1 MTSRRALTVSPLW
14 VQGSILTFIIG
25 FSFLTFSALRIYQD
39 SAPVPEQIVD
49 ESGKVLF
56 TKKQILDGQ
65 EQFLTYGLMQF
76 GTVYGHGAYL
86 GPDFTAD
93 YLHRM
98 ALFMNKHYGDNEVA
112 RERTRRELQAN
123 RYDPTT
129 GTLVWTAG
137 QALAFEVIHQHL
149 SDSVYNRTESGAGLK
164 PNMITSPEDRRAI
177 TAFIAWTSWTAVARR
192 PDQTYSYTNNWPPEE
207 LVGNTL
213 TADAIMWSALSLVT
227 LLGGTGLVLGVYGR
241 HSQVVGWHETE
252 ERRVRFVPPSSVALT
267 PAQRVTAWFFL
278 VVAALFLI
286 QNLLGGA
293 TVHYMVEAGGF
304 FGIDLPKYLPYN
316 LTRTWHLQLAIFFV
330 STAYL
335 AAGIFLAPLIAGR
348 EPRGQGILS
357 AILLGALAVV
367 VFGSLGGEYLSFHGM
382 LPRGLRSF
390 FGAQGWEY
398 LDLGRFW
405 MYLLIVGMV
414 LWVVII
420 YRGLRP
426 RLAIESRGNLPW
438 LFLYSSLSIP
448 AFYSIGLMTHT
459 QSTFAIGDF
468 WRFWV
473 VHLWVEDFLE
483 LFTTMLVALIFV
495 LMGIVSERYATRLIY
510 FDVMLYSIGGVVGTL
525 HHCYFSGG
533 PAVEMAMGAFFS
545 AAEVIPLTLLTVEA
559 WSFLQLGSRQQ
570 SADDAPFPHRYAV
583 LFLASVG
590 FWNFLGAGVF
600 GFLINL
606 PVVSYY
612 EIGTLLTSNHGH
624 AAFMGVYG
632 MLALALLV
640 FCTRYLAQ
648 PGDWNESLVRFS
660 FWATNI
666 GLMLMILGHLF
677 PLGVLQLGDVVTN
690 GYWHART
697 EWFLNYPWLSWARMP
712 GDVVFMAGSAPLV
725 WMTLKIALRTR
736 KSPPPVDHSGAALE
750 VSLYTEI
757 TPTGEVARGGTS
769 VG

>member
-1 MTSRRALTVSPLW
+1 MSNRRPMMVSPLW
-14 VQGSILTFIIG
+14 MQGTILTFVIG
-25 FSFLTFSALRIYQD
+25 FALLGFSAIRMYQD
-39 SAPVPEQIVD
+39 YAPVPERIVD
-49 ESGKVLF
+49 ESSKELF
-56 TKKQILDGQ
+56 TRAQIFHGQ

-98 ALFMNKHYGDNEVA
+98 AEHMIKQYGGDENA
-112 RERTRRELQAN
+112 RRRMRDELRAN
-123 RYDPTT
+123 RYDPAT
-129 GTLVWTAG
+129 GTLTWTAG
-137 QALAFEVIHQHL
+137 QVSAFEEIHDHL
-149 SDSVYNRTESGAGLK
+149 REQVYHREASGLGLK
-164 PNMITSPEDRRAI
+164 PAMIADAADTRAI
-177 TAFIAWTSWTAVARR
+177 TAFIAWTAWTSAARR
-192 PDQTYSYTNNWPPEE
+192 PGLPYSYTNNWPPEE

-213 TADAIMWSALSLVT
+213 TGDAIMWSALSLVA
-227 LLGGTGLVLGVYGR
+227 LLGGIGIVLGLYGR
-241 HSQVVGWHETE
+241 HSHMIGWHESE
-252 ERRVRFVPPSSVALT
+252 EVRVRFAPPSSVALT

-278 VVAALFLI
+278 VTAALFLL
-286 QNLLGGA
+286 QNLIGGA

-304 FGIDLPKYLPYN
+304 FGIDLPRWLPYN

-330 STAYL
+330 ATAYL

-348 EPRGQGILS
+348 EPRGQGLLS
-357 AILLGALAVV
+357 AVLLGALAVV
-367 VFGSLGGEYLSFHGM
+367 VFGSLGGEYLSYHGL
-382 LPRGLRSF
+382 LPQGLRSF
-390 FGAQGWEY
+390 LGAQGWEY

-405 MYLLIVGMV
+405 MILLIGGML
-414 LWVVII
+414 LWLVII
-420 YRGLRP
+420 YRGLSS
-426 RLAIESRGNLPW
+426 RLAVESRGNLPW
-438 LFLYSSLSIP
+438 LFLYSALTIP
-448 AFYSIGLMTHT
+448 GFYAVGLLTHT

-495 LMGIVSERYATRLIY
+495 LVGVVSERFATRLIY
-510 FDVMLYSIGGVVGTL
+510 FDVMLYSVGGVVGTL

-533 PAVEMAMGAFFS
+533 PAVEMALGAFFS

-559 WSFLQLGSRQQ
+559 WSFLQLGNRRQVGG
-570 SADDAPFPHRYAV
+570 AAAFPHRWAV

-590 FWNFLGAGVF
+590 FWNFFGAGVF

-640 FCTRYLAQ
+640 FCARYLAR
-648 PGDWNESLVRFS
+648 PEDWNEGLVRFS
-660 FWATNI
+660 FWGTNL
-666 GLMLMILGHLF
+666 GLMMMILGHLF

-697 EWFLNYPWLSWARMP
+697 EWFLNHPWLSWARMP
-712 GDVVFMAGSAPLV
+712 GDLVFMAGSAPLV

-736 KSPPPVDHSGAALE
+736 VAPPAVDASGAYLTTPLYNE
-750 VSLYTEI
+750 VGS
-757 TPTGEVARGGTS
+757 GGT
-769 VG
+769 VVEA

>member
-1 MTSRRALTVSPLW
+1 MSVSPLW
-14 VQGSILTFIIG
+14 LQGSILTFIIG
-25 FSFLTFSALRIYQD
+25 FAILTFSAVRIYQD
-39 SAPVPEQIVD
+39 YAPIPERITD
-49 ESGKVLF
+49 GSGKVLF
-56 TKKQILDGQ
+56 TGQQILDGQ
-65 EQFLTYGLMQF
+65 EQFLVYGLMQF

-93 YLHRM
+93 YLHRT
-98 ALFMNKHYGDNEVA
+98 ALHMVRRYGGDEAA

-123 RYDPTT
+123 LYDPAT
-129 GTLVWTAG
+129 GILIWTDG
-137 QALAFEVIHQHL
+137 QVSAFEEIHAHFGEL
-149 SDSVYNRTESGAGLK
+149 VYNRKASGDGLK
-164 PNMITSPEDRRAI
+164 PRMIADADDARAI
-177 TAFIAWTSWTAVARR
+177 TAFIAWTAWTGVARR
-192 PDQTYSYTNNWPPEE
+192 PGKTYSYTNNWPPEE

-213 TADAIMWSALSLVT
+213 TGEAIMWSALSLVA
-227 LLGGTGLVLGVYGR
+227 LLGGIGVILGLFGR
-241 HSQVVGWHETE
+241 YSHTVGWHESE
-252 ERRVRFVPPSSVALT
+252 QSRIWFVPPASVALT
-267 PAQRVTAWFFL
+267 PAQRMTAWYFL

-286 QNLLGGA
+286 QNLVGGA

-304 FGIDLPKYLPYN
+304 FGIDLPRWLPYN

-330 STAYL
+330 ATAYL

-348 EPRGQGILS
+348 EPRGQNGL
-357 AILLGALAVV
+357 AALLLGALTVV
-367 VFGSLGGEYLSFHGM
+367 VFGSLGGEYLSYHNL
-382 LPRGLRSF
+382 LPRGIRSF
-390 FGAQGWEY
+390 FGAQGWEF
-398 LDLGRFW
+398 LELGRFW
-405 MYLLIVGMV
+405 MYLLIAGMV
-414 LWVVII
+414 LWVAIV

-426 RLAIESRGNLPW
+426 RLAVESRGSLPW
-438 LFLYSSLSIP
+438 LFLYGALSIP
-448 AFYSIGLMTHT
+448 AFYAVGLLTHT
-459 QSTFAIGDF
+459 RSTFAIGDF

-483 LFTTMLVALIFV
+483 LFTTMLVALVFV
-495 LMGIVSERYATRLIY
+495 LMGIVSEKFATRLIY
-510 FDVMLYSIGGVVGTL
+510 FDMMLYSIGGMVGTL

-533 PAVEMAMGAFFS
+533 PAVEMALGACFS

-559 WSFLQLGSRQQ
+559 WSFLQLGTRQHPGG
-570 SADDAPFPHRYAV
+570 AAFPHRWAV

-640 FCTRYLAQ
+640 FCTRYLAR
-648 PGDWNESLVRFS
+648 PEDWSEGLVRFS
-660 FWATNI
+660 FWATNL

-697 EWFLNYPWLSWARMP
+697 EWFRNYPWLSWARMP
-712 GDVVFMAGSAPLV
+712 GDVVFIAGSAPLV
-725 WMTLKIALRTR
+725 WLTLKVALRTR
-736 KSPPPVDHSGAALE
+736 RTPDPSDRTGTAFEAT
-750 VSLYTEI
+750 LYTDV
-757 TPTGEVARGGTS
+757 PPSGTIAKA
-769 VG
+769 

>member
-1 MTSRRALTVSPLW
+1 MANRRPMLVSPLW
-14 VQGSILTFIIG
+14 MQGSILTFVIG
-25 FSFLTFSALRIYQD
+25 FSLLAFSAIRMYQD
-39 SAPVPEQIVD
+39 HAPVPERIVD
-49 ESGKVLF
+49 ESGKPLF
-56 TKKQILDGQ
+56 TGERILHGQ

-93 YLHRM
+93 YLHREAEHM
-98 ALFMNKHYGDNEVA
+98 IKQYGGDGKA
-112 RERTRRELQAN
+112 RERMRDELRAN
-123 RYDPTT
+123 RYDPAT

-137 QALAFEVIHQHL
+137 QAAAFEEIHKHL
-149 SDSVYNRTESGAGLK
+149 QEQVYNRESSGNGLK
-164 PNMITSPEDRRAI
+164 PAMIAADEDARAI
-177 TAFIAWTSWTAVARR
+177 TAFIAWTAWTSAARR
-192 PDQTYSYTNNWPPEE
+192 PGLPYSYTNNWPAEE
-207 LVGNTL
+207 LVGNSL
-213 TADAIMWSALSLVT
+213 TGDAIMWSALSLVA
-227 LLGGTGLVLGVYGR
+227 LLGGIGVVLGVYGR
-241 HSQVVGWHETE
+241 HSPLIGWHESE
-252 ERRVRFVPPSSVALT
+252 EQRVRFAAPEAVPLT

-278 VVAALFLI
+278 VVAALFLL
-286 QNLLGGA
+286 QNLVGGA

-304 FGIDLPKYLPYN
+304 FGIDLPRWLPYN

-330 STAYL
+330 ATAYL
-335 AAGIFLAPLIAGR
+335 AAGIFLAPLISGR
-348 EPRGQGILS
+348 EPRGQGLLS
-357 AILLGALAVV
+357 AVLLGALAVV
-367 VFGSLGGEYLSFHGM
+367 VFGSLGGEYLSYHGL
-382 LPRGLRSF
+382 LPQGLRSF
-390 FGAQGWEY
+390 LGAQGWEY

-405 MYLLIVGMV
+405 MYLLIIGMA
-414 LWVVII
+414 LWLVII
-420 YRGLRP
+420 YRGLAH
-426 RLAIESRGNLPW
+426 RLAGESRGNLPW
-438 LFLYSSLSIP
+438 LFLYSALSIP
-448 AFYSIGLMTHT
+448 GFYAVGLLTHV

-495 LMGIVSERYATRLIY
+495 LVGVVSERFATRLIY

-533 PAVEMAMGAFFS
+533 PAVEMALGAFFS

-559 WSFLQLGSRQQ
+559 WSFLQLGNRRQVGGT
-570 SADDAPFPHRYAV
+570 AAFPHRWAV

-640 FCTRYLAQ
+640 FCSRYLAR
-648 PGDWNESLVRFS
+648 PEDWNEGLVRFS
-660 FWATNI
+660 FWGTNL
-666 GLMLMILGHLF
+666 GLMMMILGHLF

-697 EWFLNYPWLSWARMP
+697 EWFLNHPWLSWARMP
-712 GDVVFMAGSAPLV
+712 GDLVFMAGSAPLV

-736 KSPPPVDHSGAALE
+736 VAPPTVDSSGSYVDSA
-750 VSLYTEI
+750 LYTE
-757 TPTGEVARGGTS
+757 
-769 VG
+769 VGPAQG

>member
-1 MTSRRALTVSPLW
+1 MTVSPLW
-14 VQGSILTFIIG
+14 LQGSILTFVVG
-25 FSFLTFSALRIYQD
+25 FSFLAYSAVRTYQD
-39 SAPVPEQIVD
+39 HAPVPDRVVD
-49 ESGKVLF
+49 ESGRELF
-56 TKKQILDGQ
+56 SGRRILEGQ
-65 EQFLTYGLMQF
+65 ELFLTFGLMQF

-98 ALFMNKHYGDNEVA
+98 ALHMNARYGGDEAA
-112 RERTRRELQAN
+112 RGRTRDELQAN
-123 RYDPTT
+123 RLDPAT
-129 GTLVWTAG
+129 GTLTWTEG
-137 QALAFEVIHQHL
+137 QVSAFEEIHAHL
-149 SDSVYNRTESGAGLK
+149 SETVYRRASSGDGLK
-164 PNMITSPEDRRAI
+164 PGMIADEADGRAI
-177 TAFIAWTSWTAVARR
+177 TAFIAWTAWTGVARR
-192 PDQTYSYTNNWPPEE
+192 PGKPYSYTNNWPPEE

-213 TADAIMWSALSLVT
+213 TGEAIVWSALSLVT
-227 LLGGTGLVLGVYGR
+227 LLGGSGLVLGLYGR
-241 HSQVVGWHETE
+241 HARVVGWHDSE
-252 ERRVRFVPPSSVALT
+252 ERPIRFVPPASVALT
-267 PAQRVTAWFFL
+267 PAQRVTAWFFF
-278 VVAALFLI
+278 VVAALFLL
-286 QNLLGGA
+286 QNLLGAA

-304 FGIDLPKYLPYN
+304 FGIDLPRWLPYN

-330 STAYL
+330 ATAYL

-348 EPRGQGILS
+348 EPRGQATLS
-357 AILLGALAVV
+357 ALLLGALAIV
-367 VFGSLGGEYLSFHGM
+367 VFGSLGGEYLSYHDR

-398 LDLGRFW
+398 LELGRFW
-405 MYLLIVGMV
+405 MYLLIVGLV
-414 LWVVII
+414 LWLVII
-420 YRGLRP
+420 YRGLVP
-426 RLAIESRGNLPW
+426 RLKAESRGNLPW

-448 AFYSIGLMTHT
+448 AFYAVGLLTHT

-495 LMGIVSERYATRLIY
+495 LMGIVSERFATRLIY

-533 PAVEMAMGAFFS
+533 PAVGMALGAFFS

-559 WSFLQLGSRQQ
+559 WSFLQLGNRPR
-570 SADDAPFPHRYAV
+570 ATGGAAFPHRWAV

-632 MLALALLV
+632 MLALALMV
-640 FCTRYLAQ
+640 FCTRYLAR
-648 PGDWNESLVRFS
+648 PEDWNEGLVRFS

-697 EWFLNYPWLSWARMP
+697 EWFQNYPWLSWARMP
-712 GDVVFMAGSAPLV
+712 GDLVFMAGSAPLV
-725 WMTLKIALRTR
+725 WLTLKVALRTR
-736 KSPPPVDHSGAALE
+736 KTAPPADQSGTPLATTLF
-750 VSLYTEI
+750 TEI
-757 TPTGEVARGGTS
+757 DPPGASIGG
-769 VG
+769 

>member
-1 MTSRRALTVSPLW
+1 MSGRRPMTVSPLW
-14 VQGSILTFIIG
+14 LQGSILTFIIG
-25 FSFLTFSALRIYQD
+25 FGILTFSALRIYQD
-39 SAPVPEQIVD
+39 SAPVPERIVN
-49 ESGKVLF
+49 EAGEVLF
-56 TKKQILDGQ
+56 TKSQILDGQ
-65 EQFLTYGLMQF
+65 EHFLTYGLMQY

-98 ALFMNKHYGDNEVA
+98 ALHMIKTYGGDEA
-112 RERTRRELQAN
+112 AESRTRRELQAN
-123 RYDPTT
+123 RFDPKT
-129 GTLVWTAG
+129 GTLTWTDG
-137 QALAFEVIHQHL
+137 QVSAFDDIHKSL
-149 SDSVYNRTESGAGLK
+149 TEDVYNRKASGEGLK
-164 PNMITSPEDRRAI
+164 PGMITDVEDARSI
-177 TAFIAWTSWTAVARR
+177 TAFVAWTAWTGVARR
-192 PDQTYSYTNNWPPEE
+192 PDKTYSYTNNWPPDE

-213 TADAIMWSALSLVT
+213 TGDAIMWSAMSLVT
-227 LLGGTGLVLGVYGR
+227 LLGGCGLVLGVYGR
-241 HSQVVGWHETE
+241 YSREVGWHDE
-252 ERRVRFVPPSSVALT
+252 ERRVRFVPPANVALT

-278 VVAALFLI
+278 VVAVLFLL
-286 QNLLGGA
+286 QNLIGGA

-304 FGIDLPKYLPYN
+304 FGIDLPRWLPYN
-316 LTRTWHLQLAIFFV
+316 LTRTWHLQMAIFFV
-330 STAYL
+330 ATAYL
-335 AAGIFLAPLIAGR
+335 AAGIFLAPLISGR
-348 EPRGQGILS
+348 EPKGQGVLS
-357 AILLGALAVV
+357 AILLAALAVV
-367 VFGSLGGEYLSFHGM
+367 VFGSLGGEYLSYHNL
-382 LPRGLRSF
+382 LPRGQRAF

-405 MYLLIVGMV
+405 MYLLIVGML
-414 LWVVII
+414 LWVAII
-420 YRGLRP
+420 YRGLKP
-426 RLAIESRGNLPW
+426 RLNVESRGNLPW
-438 LFLYSSLSIP
+438 LFLYSALSIP
-448 AFYSIGLMTHT
+448 AFYAVGLLTHT
-459 QSTFAIGDF
+459 RSTFAIGDF

-495 LMGIVSERYATRLIY
+495 LMGIVSERFATRLIY

-533 PAVEMAMGAFFS
+533 PAVEMALGAFFS

-559 WSFLQLGSRQQ
+559 WSFLQLGTRKQ
-570 SADDAPFPHRYAV
+570 ANGGGAFPHRWAV

-600 GFLINL
+600 GFLINM

-640 FCTRYLAQ
+640 FCTRYLAR
-648 PGDWNESLVRFS
+648 PEDWSEGLVKFS

-697 EWFLNYPWLSWARMP
+697 EWFKGHPWLSWARMP
-712 GDVVFMAGSAPLV
+712 GDIVFMAGSAPLV
-725 WMTLKIALRTR
+725 WLTLKVALRTR
-736 KSPPPVDHSGAALE
+736 KTPAPADQTGTPLE
-750 VSLYTEI
+750 ATLYTE
-757 TPTGEVARGGTS
+757 TAPGGPAPQA
-769 VG
+769 

>member
-1 MTSRRALTVSPLW
+1 MTIRRPLSVSPLW
-14 VQGSILTFIIG
+14 VQGSILTFLIG
-25 FSFLTFSALRIYQD
+25 FFILSFSALRIYQD
-39 SAPVPEQIVD
+39 GAPIPDRIVD
-49 ESGKVLF
+49 GSGKILF
-56 TKKQILDGQ
+56 TGQQILDGQ

-98 ALFMNKHYGDNEVA
+98 ALHMIAQYGGDEA
-112 RERTRRELQAN
+112 AGARTRQELQRN
-123 RYDPTT
+123 LYDPAT
-129 GTLVWTAG
+129 GTLTWTDG
-137 QALAFEVIHQHL
+137 QVSAFEEIHAYL
-149 SDSVYNRTESGAGLK
+149 AELVYDRKASGEGLK
-164 PNMITSPEDRRAI
+164 PRMIADPEDARSI
-177 TAFIAWTSWTAVARR
+177 TAFIAWTAWTGVARR
-192 PDQTYSYTNNWPPEE
+192 PGMTYSYTNNWPPEE

-213 TADAIMWSALSLVT
+213 TGEAIMWSALSLVG
-227 LLGGTGLVLGVYGR
+227 LLGGIGIILGLFGR
-241 HSQVVGWHETE
+241 FSQTVGWHESE
-252 ERRVRFVPPSSVALT
+252 ERRVRFVPPTSVALT

-286 QNLLGGA
+286 QNLVGGA

-304 FGIDLPKYLPYN
+304 FGIDLPRWLPYN

-330 STAYL
+330 ATAYL

-348 EPRGQGILS
+348 EPRGQNIL
-357 AILLGALAVV
+357 AALLLGALTVV
-367 VFGSLGGEYLSFHGM
+367 VFGSLGGEYLSYHDL
-382 LPRGLRSF
+382 LPRGIRSI

-398 LDLGRFW
+398 LELGRFW
-405 MYLLIVGMV
+405 MYLLIAGMV
-414 LWVVII
+414 LWVAII

-426 RLAIESRGNLPW
+426 RLDVESRGNLPW
-438 LFLYSSLSIP
+438 LFLYGALSIP
-448 AFYSIGLMTHT
+448 AFYAVGLLTHT
-459 QSTFAIGDF
+459 RSTFAIGDF

-483 LFTTMLVALIFV
+483 LFTTMLVALVFV
-495 LMGIVSERYATRLIY
+495 LMGIVSEKFATRLIY
-510 FDVMLYSIGGVVGTL
+510 FDMMLYSIGGMVGTL

-533 PAVEMAMGAFFS
+533 PAVEMALGACFS

-559 WSFLQLGSRQQ
+559 WSFLQLGTQHQ
-570 SADDAPFPHRYAV
+570 PGGTVFPHRWAV

-640 FCTRYLAQ
+640 FCTRYLAR
-648 PGDWNESLVRFS
+648 PEDWNEGIVRFS

-666 GLMLMILGHLF
+666 GLMMMILGHLF

-697 EWFLNYPWLSWARMP
+697 EWFKNYPWLSWARMP
-712 GDVVFMAGSAPLV
+712 GDVVFMAGSAPMV
-725 WMTLKIALRTR
+725 WLTLKVALRTR
-736 KSPPPVDHSGAALE
+736 KTPDPVDQAGTPLE
-750 VSLYTEI
+750 ATLHTEI
-757 TPTGEVARGGTS
+757 TTAGTAARS
-769 VG
+769 

>member
-1 MTSRRALTVSPLW
+1 MKTRRQMTVSPLW
-14 VQGSILTFIIG
+14 LQGAVLTFILG
-25 FSFLTFSALRIYQD
+25 FSILGFSAYRIYQD
-39 SAPVPEQIVD
+39 HAPVPERVVD

-56 TKKQILDGQ
+56 TGQDIREGQ
-65 EQFLTYGLMQF
+65 EQFLSYGLMQF

-93 YLHRM
+93 YLHRLAVHM
-98 ALFMNKHYGDNEVA
+98 IRLYGGDDAA
-112 RERTRRELQAN
+112 RQRTQRELREN
-123 RYDPTT
+123 RYDAKTK
-129 GTLVWTAG
+129 TLTWTEG
-137 QALAFEVIHQHL
+137 EVSGFEAIHDHFGEL
-149 SDSVYNRTESGAGLK
+149 VYGRKVSGEGLK
-164 PNMITSPEDRRAI
+164 ASMITDADDTRKI
-177 TAFIAWTSWTAVARR
+177 TAFLAWTAWTAVARR
-192 PDQTYSYTNNWPPEE
+192 PGQNYSYTNNWPPEE
-207 LVGNTL
+207 LVGNHL
-213 TADAIMWSALSLVT
+213 TGDAIMWSALSLVA
-227 LLGGTGLVLGVYGR
+227 LLGGIGIVLGLYGR
-241 HSQVVGWHETE
+241 YARTIGWHETE
-252 ERRVRFVPPSSVALT
+252 ERRIRFVPPSQVPLT

-278 VVAALFLI
+278 VVSVLFLL
-286 QNLLGGA
+286 QNLIGGA

-304 FGIDLPKYLPYN
+304 FGIDLPRWLPYN

-330 STAYL
+330 AAAYL
-335 AAGIFLAPLIAGR
+335 AAGIFLAPLISGR
-348 EPRGQGILS
+348 EPRGQGLLS
-357 AILLGALAVV
+357 AVLLVALAVV
-367 VFGSLGGEYLSFHGM
+367 VFGSLGGEALSYHGL
-382 LPRGLRSF
+382 LPRSQRVFL
-390 FGAQGWEY
+390 GAQGWEY

-405 MYLLIVGMV
+405 MYLLVVGMF
-414 LWVVII
+414 LWLVIV
-420 YRGLRP
+420 YRGLQP
-426 RLAIESRGNLPW
+426 RLATESRGNLPW
-438 LFLYSSLSIP
+438 LFLYSALSIP
-448 AFYSIGLMTHT
+448 AFYAVGLLTHS

-495 LMGIVSERYATRLIY
+495 LMGIVSERFATRLIY
-510 FDVMLYSIGGVVGTL
+510 FDIMLYSLGGVVGTL

-533 PAVEMAMGAFFS
+533 PAVEMALGAFFS

-559 WSFLQLGSRQQ
+559 WSFLQLGNRQQ
-570 SADDAPFPHRYAV
+570 TAGNDAFPHRWAV

-640 FCTRYLAQ
+640 FCTRYLAR
-648 PGDWNESLVRFS
+648 PEDWSEGLVRFS

-690 GYWHART
+690 GYWHARS
-697 EWFLNYPWLSWARMP
+697 EWFRNYPWLSWARMP
-712 GDVVFMAGSAPLV
+712 GDLVFMAGSAPLV
-725 WMTLKIALRTR
+725 WLTLKVALRTR
-736 KSPPPVDHSGAALE
+736 RSPEPVESTESALE
-750 VSLYTEI
+750 ARLYTEV
-757 TPTGEVARGGTS
+757 TPAGDEV
-769 VG
+769 